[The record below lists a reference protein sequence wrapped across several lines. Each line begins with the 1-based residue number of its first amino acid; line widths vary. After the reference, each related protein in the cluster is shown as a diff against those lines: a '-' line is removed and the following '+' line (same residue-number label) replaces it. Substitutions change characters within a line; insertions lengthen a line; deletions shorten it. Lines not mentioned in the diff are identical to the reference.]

1 MQKESNDSIV
11 YVPTM
16 HREFFPEG
24 FSECVRPFWPGLSSR
39 HCGQQNPDAWHEI
52 SLPYTP
58 AEAAACLAELAQLDE
73 AGIASLSDTGTYP
86 GASAHRLSR
95 ERHDLKLFA
104 ETGECREAG
113 KEGPSTEDM
122 QRWAQRFLLLGWLQE
137 ERVMEMEALSE
148 RYRAGAEK
156 LAVHLGE
163 QNPAAE
169 PSDEDAGMLSGL
181 LGMMQDLVPEDL
193 TTLLPSW
200 RFILDLLAIVL
211 PDGTIACTA
220 DQRMAKA
227 FAEAGICQE
236 PLSPSHLARLPEDWH
251 APAGYAVTCGEEP
264 VWKLIGKKAPQSDR
278 PWLDRRQLVILCTAD
293 DVLERA

>member
-1 MQKESNDSIV
+1 MQKESDDSLV

-24 FSECVRPFWPGLSSR
+24 FSDALRPLWPGLPNR
-39 HCGQQNPDAWHEI
+39 YWGQHNPDAWHKI

-73 AGIASLSDTGTYP
+73 AGIASLSDTVAP
-86 GASAHRLSR
+86 SRIAAHRLSQ

-104 ETGECREAG
+104 ETGECREAE
-113 KEGPSTEDM
+113 KDTASAEDM
-122 QRWAQRFLLLGWLQE
+122 RRWAQRFLLLGWLQE
-137 ERVMEMEALSE
+137 ERVMEMEQLSA

-156 LAVHLGE
+156 LAGHLGGQGASE
-163 QNPAAE
+163 E
-169 PSDEDAGMLSGL
+169 SFGEDAEMLSGL
-181 LGMMQDLVPEDL
+181 FGMMHDLVPEDL

-200 RFILDLLAIVL
+200 RFILDLLAILL
-211 PDGTIACTA
+211 PDGAVACTA

-227 FAEAGICQE
+227 FAEAGLCRE
-236 PLSPSHLARLPEDWH
+236 PLSPAITARLPEGWH

-264 VWKLIGKKAPQSDR
+264 MWKLIGKKMPQPDR
-278 PWLDRRQLVILCTAD
+278 PWLDRRQLMILCTAD
-293 DVLERA
+293 DVLEQA